1 MERGLAADGRLVR
14 FSAVVSDRP
23 GGIAKLT
30 RVIYEAI
37 YEAGASIKDIEH
49 ERAWLE
55 SDIFS
60 VNVIVVAETT
70 SRAHA
75 LSLKEALDKA
85 GYECQWSRS

>member
-1 MERGLAADGRLVR
+1 LERGLAADGRLVR

-30 RVIYEAI
+30 RVI